1 MPCLVAIA
9 SIVSRTIASYS
20 VTCSAVNGTNK
31 SVSVFR
37 GSSGAIPGSVLRRRS
52 RNGRISAAN
61 LAVASASRYRSTGTA
76 TRLVN
81 ASRCP
86 SSPGVVQSR
95 MAHSSDSRFSTGV
108 PVSAILDGAGSARS
122 SRAVRDSGFF
132 ACWASSATT
141 RPQPAPASSAESR
154 STTP

>member
-1 MPCLVAIA
+1 MPCFAAIA

-20 VTCSAVNGTNK
+20 VTCSAVSGTNR
-31 SVSVFR
+31 SVSVLG
-37 GSSGAIPGSVLRRRS
+37 GSSGAMPGSVFFRRS
-52 RNGRISAAN
+52 RNGRIRAAN
-61 LAVASASRYRSTGTA
+61 LAVASASRYRSTGIA

-95 MAHSSDSRFSTGV
+95 IAHRSDSRFSTGV
-108 PVSAILDGAGSARS
+108 PVSAILADAGSARS

-141 RPQPAPASSAESR
+141 RPQPTPASRAESR